1 MHLPNPLLR
10 SRSTPPAAEA
20 ALANQQTY
28 SISTERGK
36 PRKVIFRLTAE
47 AARQQQCSSGVQGH
61 SDKHALGPNPKAQC
75 AFKIL
80 MIHEVLQFALRIA
93 FRCVLHR
100 CGIQDIHCSKLYY
113 IELSRVL
120 RSSFGSVYGFMR
132 YWAASRRSDRA
143 NFNRASASRA
153 KSYPTHRR
161 CREATAAFDF
171 STEHGKPRK
180 VIIRLT
186 ADAARHQQRSILSPN
201 GQLRHLGLIYVNGA
215 SDGRASGD

>member
-132 YWAASRRSDRA
+132 YWAASRHSDRA

-153 KSYPTHRR
+153 KSLSDSPPMSRSNGSVRFFNRARQAAQSHYPTHRR
-161 CREATAAFDF
+161 CRKASAAFD
-171 STEHGKPRK
+171 SQP
-180 VIIRLT
+180 
-186 ADAARHQQRSILSPN
+186 
-201 GQLRHLGLIYVNGA
+201 
-215 SDGRASGD
+215 